1 MDFGNEI
8 ASNENEFD
16 FELLRKEIDCIH
28 EGIIDRGNESS
39 IGDSDIVL
47 SVRNWKIR
55 TIDSESESDSNAPQ
69 DSNNSEWTSC
79 EKSSEIPPRIKFIVA
94 EKSAGLQIFL
104 KCWRNC

>member
-1 MDFGNEI
+1 MSFVKKCKVLHVKMEVKYFISNSSETIILTSRTLVRIRRSEQKYYSLEVIKNMDFGNEI

-47 SVRNWKIR
+47 SVRN
-55 TIDSESESDSNAPQ
+55 
-69 DSNNSEWTSC
+69 
-79 EKSSEIPPRIKFIVA
+79 
-94 EKSAGLQIFL
+94 
-104 KCWRNC
+104 

>member
-39 IGDSDIVL
+39 IGDNDIVL
-47 SVRNWKIR
+47 SVRN
-55 TIDSESESDSNAPQ
+55 
-69 DSNNSEWTSC
+69 
-79 EKSSEIPPRIKFIVA
+79 
-94 EKSAGLQIFL
+94 
-104 KCWRNC
+104 